1 MRIDRHRTGADSG
14 GSSAVEVVIFRTA
27 VTECRRGHLSLGR
40 EAHITMT
47 NPTVSYSVKHIDG
60 RAVVV
65 KRDRAEDVERRGA

>member
-1 MRIDRHRTGADSG
+1 M
-14 GSSAVEVVIFRTA
+14 IFPTA

-47 NPTVSYSVKHIDG
+47 YPTVSYSVKHIDG